1 MKSLTRNETAR
12 FLLEH
17 DNYLILSHRRPDG
30 DTTGSSA
37 ALCLGLRQLGKTA
50 FVLENKE
57 VSDRFRWLHE
67 GLTKAAAE
75 GGETIVSTD
84 VASPSMLPE
93 SFQSLL
99 GNIALRIDHHGSATS
114 FTNMELVDPHSAS
127 CAEVVWDV
135 LNLAGVKADRA
146 IAEAV
151 YVGTSTD
158 TGCFRYANTTAH
170 TFETAAMC
178 AAAGARIYELNQEL
192 FETNTLARLKMQGW
206 IVENMKMLAGG
217 TMAICAI
224 PRGVEEE
231 LGVTPDDMDNISSFP
246 RTVAGVCVAATLR
259 ETAEGEA
266 KLSVRAVPGFDASK
280 VTERFGG
287 GGHKGA
293 AGASLKMPLA
303 EAALA
308 VEAVML
314 ELGETNGRNCDC
326 R

>member
-1 MKSLTRNETAR
+1 MKNLTRSECAQ
-12 FLLEH
+12 FLQEH

-50 FVLENKE
+50 HILENKE
-57 VSDRFRWLHE
+57 VSQRFAWLHE
-67 GLTKAAAE
+67 GLTKSAPE
-75 GGETIVSTD
+75 GSETIVSTD

-93 SFQSLL
+93 AFKGLL
-99 GNIALRIDHHGSATS
+99 GGIALRIDHHGSATS
-114 FTNMELVDPHSAS
+114 FTDSELVDPHSAS
-127 CAEVVWDV
+127 CAELVWDV
-135 LNLAGVKADRA
+135 LSLMGVQADRS

-170 TFETAAMC
+170 TFETAAVC

-192 FETNTLARLKMQGW
+192 FETNTLGRLRMQGW
-206 IVENMKMLAGG
+206 IVDHMRMLEGGKMAV
-217 TMAICAI
+217 CAI
-224 PRGVEEE
+224 PRTVEEE
-231 LGVTPDDMDNISSFP
+231 LGVTQDDMDNISSFP

-259 ETAEGEA
+259 ESAEVDT
-266 KLSVRAVPGFDASK
+266 KLSVRAVPGYDAAR
-280 VTERFGG
+280 VTEKFGG

-293 AGASLKMPLA
+293 AGASLKMPLE

-308 VEAVML
+308 VEKAML
-314 ELGETNGRNCDC
+314 AL
-326 R
+326 

>member
-1 MKSLTRNETAR
+1 MKNLTRSECAQ
-12 FLLEH
+12 FLQEH

-50 FVLENKE
+50 HILENKE
-57 VSDRFRWLHE
+57 VSQRFAWLHE
-67 GLTKAAAE
+67 GLTKSAPE
-75 GGETIVSTD
+75 GSETIVSTD

-93 SFQSLL
+93 AFKGLL
-99 GNIALRIDHHGSATS
+99 GGIALRIDHHGSATS
-114 FTNMELVDPHSAS
+114 FTDSELVDPHSAS
-127 CAEVVWDV
+127 CAELVWDV
-135 LNLAGVKADRA
+135 LSLMGVQADRS

-170 TFETAAMC
+170 TFETAAVC

-192 FETNTLARLKMQGW
+192 FETNTLGRLRMQGW
-206 IVENMKMLAGG
+206 IVDHMRMLEGGKMAV
-217 TMAICAI
+217 CAI
-224 PRGVEEE
+224 PRTVEEE
-231 LGVTPDDMDNISSFP
+231 LGVTQDDMDNISSFP

-259 ETAEGEA
+259 ESAEGDT
-266 KLSVRAVPGFDASK
+266 KLSVRAVPGYDAAR
-280 VTERFGG
+280 VTEKFGG

-293 AGASLKMPLA
+293 AGASLKMPLE

-308 VEAVML
+308 VEKAML
-314 ELGETNGRNCDC
+314 AL
-326 R
+326 

>member
-1 MKSLTRNETAR
+1 MKRLTRSETAR

-50 FVLENKE
+50 HILENKE
-57 VSDRFRWLHE
+57 VSQRFAWLHE
-67 GLTKAAAE
+67 GLTKSAPE
-75 GGETIVSTD
+75 GSETIVSTD

-93 SFQSLL
+93 AFKGLL
-99 GNIALRIDHHGSATS
+99 GGIALRIDHHGSATS
-114 FTNMELVDPHSAS
+114 FTDSELVDPHSAS
-127 CAEVVWDV
+127 CAELVWDV
-135 LNLAGVKADRA
+135 LSLMGVQADRS

-170 TFETAAMC
+170 TFETAAVC

-192 FETNTLARLKMQGW
+192 FETNTLGRLRMQGW
-206 IVENMKMLAGG
+206 IVDHMRMLEGGKMAV
-217 TMAICAI
+217 CAI
-224 PRGVEEE
+224 PRTVEEE
-231 LGVTPDDMDNISSFP
+231 LGVTQDDMDNISSFP

-259 ETAEGEA
+259 ESAEGDT
-266 KLSVRAVPGFDASK
+266 KLSVRAVPGYDAAR
-280 VTERFGG
+280 VTEKFGG

-293 AGASLKMPLA
+293 AGASLKMPLE

-308 VEAVML
+308 VEKAML
-314 ELGETNGRNCDC
+314 EL
-326 R
+326 